1 MTKREGKGSRTLAV
15 KNFDVIV
22 LNLKRIL
29 KGQARDIGRKL
40 GDVNIPERKPRKESV
55 IKQRKVCSLMPH
67 PAESPRMGTGMH
79 PIDSATEV
87 TRDLNLNSFRG
98 QWVQNSN

>member
-40 GDVNIPERKPRKESV
+40 GEVNIPERKPRKESV
-55 IKQRKVCSLMPH
+55 IKQRKV
-67 PAESPRMGTGMH
+67 
-79 PIDSATEV
+79 
-87 TRDLNLNSFRG
+87 
-98 QWVQNSN
+98 

>member
-15 KNFDVIV
+15 KNFDVMV

-40 GDVNIPERKPRKESV
+40 GEVNIPERKPRKESV
-55 IKQRKVCSLMPH
+55 IKQRKV
-67 PAESPRMGTGMH
+67 
-79 PIDSATEV
+79 
-87 TRDLNLNSFRG
+87 
-98 QWVQNSN
+98 